1 MPGTDDKLLSEI
13 AARVYRDDPRFAR
26 ALRAGRPCPPREY
39 RRTRV
44 WPLFALALV
53 ALGTGVA
60 LAHGLLIVTGLVLA
74 GMAAELCDP
83 QRTARRQRTP
93 PPRS

>member
-26 ALRAGRPCPPREY
+26 ALRAGRPFPPREY
-39 RRTRV
+39 RRTRA

-53 ALGTGVA
+53 ALGTGIT
-60 LAHGLLIVTGLVLA
+60 LDHGLLIVTGMVLA

-83 QRTARRQRTP
+83 RRTARRPRIP

>member
-1 MPGTDDKLLSEI
+1 MPGTDDKLLGEI

-39 RRTRV
+39 RRTRA
-44 WPLFALALV
+44 WLLLTFALLV
-53 ALGTGVA
+53 LGTGIT
-60 LAHGLLIVTGLVLA
+60 LAHGLLIVTGMVLA
-74 GMAAELCDP
+74 GMAGELCDP
-83 QRTARRQRTP
+83 RRGPRRQRVP

>member
-1 MPGTDDKLLSEI
+1 MPGTDDKLLGEI
-13 AARVYRDDPRFAR
+13 AAHVYRDDPRFAR

-39 RRTRV
+39 RRTGA
-44 WPLFALALV
+44 WLSLTFALLV
-53 ALGTGVA
+53 LGTGITM
-60 LAHGLLIVTGLVLA
+60 AHGLLIVTGMVLA

-83 QRTARRQRTP
+83 RRCPRGQRAR